1 MLKKLK
7 EKVMRIIM
15 TGKET
20 VKAVTLGLTL
30 GAGMAPMQVQ
40 AASYTAPL
48 TKLKSVL
55 TTILAAAGII
65 VIIYGAIKF
74 AISFQKMDQ
83 NGEHQAIYTIIA
95 GGVLV
100 GVDAVVSALL

>member
-7 EKVMRIIM
+7 EKMKRLLM

-20 VKAVTLGLTL
+20 IKAVA
-30 GAGMAPMQVQ
+30 GALAIGMAMAPTQVY

-48 TKLKSVL
+48 TKLKTVMI
-55 TTILAAAGII
+55 TILTAAGII
-65 VIIYGAIKF
+65 LLIYGGAKF

-95 GGVLV
+95 GGVLL
-100 GVDAVVSALL
+100 GIDAVVNALT